1 MAETLSLRRIAWR
14 GTFVALAT
22 CVAFTQLLPLGTGAG
37 GLPGPDIIVLLAF
50 AWVARRPDYAP
61 LLLIAPVMLL
71 ADVLF
76 MRPPGLWAAFAVL
89 GTEFLRNREHG
100 LRELPF
106 PVEWGI
112 VAAILL
118 AMTLG
123 NAFVLLLVGAD
134 QPTLG
139 LTLIKL
145 IVTIATYPLIV
156 GFTVFVLRL
165 RRVAPGE
172 VDERGRRL

>member
-1 MAETLSLRRIAWR
+1 MAESPAFRRLLWR
-14 GTFVALAT
+14 GIFVLLAAL
-22 CVAFTQLLPLGTGAG
+22 VAFVQLLPLGLADG
-37 GLPGPDIIVLLAF
+37 GLPGPDVVVLLAF
-50 AWVARRPDYAP
+50 AFVARRPDYAP
-61 LLLIAPVMLL
+61 LLLVAGVMLL

-89 GTEFLRNREHG
+89 GTEFLRSRQQG

-112 VAAILL
+112 VAAVLL

-123 NAFVLLLVGAD
+123 NAFVLLLAGAD

-145 IVTIATYPLIV
+145 IVTIAVYPLV
-156 GFTVFVLRL
+156 AGFTVFVLRL
-165 RRVAPGE
+165 RHVAPGE